1 MGPFARSEDRMSLI
15 DRRTLIAGAAAMA
28 VPLRR
33 ARAATPIRIGV
44 LTDMAGVYS
53 DDSGKGSVVAAKLAV
68 DDFRKQHD
76 NFPVEVIFSDFQDKP
91 DVASNI
97 ASSWYDREGV
107 DLIIDVP
114 VSSAALTVAGVAK
127 QRNKLAIFNCASS
140 ALTGEACGPNH
151 AHWAFDTYC
160 LANSTGRAIVGEG
173 GDSWYF
179 IQANYAFG
187 AALAADAGAIIR
199 EAGGKVLGSVK
210 YPFPETSDFSSFLL
224 QAQASGAKVV
234 GFASAGA
241 DTGNLV
247 KQANEFGLTSSGQ
260 MRLAALLCLIPQVHA
275 LGLTA
280 SQGLLLSETFYWDL
294 NDATRSF
301 SERYAPQV
309 NRAKPCTIQVGC
321 YPGVFHYLKAVAV
334 LGVDTAKSNGAAVLA
349 KMKEI
354 PTDDIVFGKGRLRE
368 DGRKIHDT
376 YLFQVKTPE
385 QSKQPWD
392 YYRLVKTTP
401 GEQAFRPLAQSA
413 CPLIKS

>member
-1 MGPFARSEDRMSLI
+1 MLLINRRS
-15 DRRTLIAGAAAMA
+15 LIAGAAAA
-28 VPLRR
+28 AIPLGR

-44 LTDMAGVYS
+44 LTDMSGPYA

-68 DDFRKQHD
+68 EDFRKQHD
-76 NFPVEVIFSDFQDKP
+76 NIPVEIIFSDFQNKP
-91 DVASNI
+91 DIASNI
-97 ASSWYDREGV
+97 AASWYDREGV

-114 VSSAALTVAGVAK
+114 VSSASLAVAGVAK
-127 QRNKLAIFNCASS
+127 QRNKLAIFNSASS

-160 LANSTGRAIVGEG
+160 LANSTSRAIVGEG

-187 AALAADAGAIIR
+187 AALAADSAAIVQ
-199 EAGGKVLGSVK
+199 ASGGKVLGSVK

-247 KQANEFGLTSSGQ
+247 KQANEFGLTSDGRT
-260 MRLAALLCLIPQVHA
+260 RLAALLCLIPQVHA
-275 LGLTA
+275 LGLSA
-280 SQGLLLSETFYWDL
+280 AQGLLLSETFYWDL

-301 SERYAPQV
+301 SARYAPQV
-309 NRAKPCTIQVGC
+309 DGAKPCTIQVGC
-321 YPGVFHYLKAVAV
+321 YSGVFHYLKAVAA

-376 YLFQVKTPE
+376 YLFQVKTPA
-385 QSKQPWD
+385 QSKEPWD

-401 GEQAFRPLAQSA
+401 GEQAFRPRSESA
-413 CPLIKS
+413 CQMVKNQPK

>member
-1 MGPFARSEDRMSLI
+1 MSLI
-15 DRRTLIAGAAAMA
+15 NRRSLIAGAAAA
-28 VPLRR
+28 AIPLGR

-44 LTDMAGVYS
+44 LTDMSGAYA
-53 DDSGKGSVVAAKLAV
+53 DDSGKGSVVAEKLAV
-68 DDFRKQHD
+68 EDFRKQHD
-76 NFPVEVIFSDFQDKP
+76 NILVEIIFSDFQNKP
-91 DVASNI
+91 DIASNI
-97 ASSWYDREGV
+97 AASWYDREGV

-114 VSSAALTVAGVAK
+114 VSSASLAVAGVAK
-127 QRNKLAIFNCASS
+127 QRNKLAIFNSASS

-160 LANSTGRAIVGEG
+160 LANSTSRAIVSEG
-173 GDSWYF
+173 GNSWYF

-187 AALAADAGAIIR
+187 AALAADATAIVQ
-199 EAGGKVLGSVK
+199 ACGGKVLGSVK

-224 QAQASGAKVV
+224 QAQASGAEVV

-247 KQANEFGLTSSGQ
+247 KQANEFGLTGDGRT
-260 MRLAALLCLIPQVHA
+260 RLAALLCLIPQVHA
-275 LGLTA
+275 LGLSA
-280 SQGLLLSETFYWDL
+280 AQGLLLSETFYWDL
-294 NDATRSF
+294 NDATRDF
-301 SERYAPQV
+301 SARYAPQV
-309 NRAKPCTIQVGC
+309 GGAKPCTIQVGC
-321 YPGVFHYLKAVAV
+321 YSGVFHYLKAVAA
-334 LGVDTAKSNGAAVLA
+334 LGVDSAKSSGAAVLA

-385 QSKQPWD
+385 QSKEPWD

-401 GEQAFRPLAQSA
+401 GEQAFRPLSESA
-413 CPLIKS
+413 CLMVRNQAK